1 MRLLLRGAAPVL
13 ALLATAAVVGRPSAS
28 ERTPPPPRL
37 AIAAPGRAPTIVNLR
52 AIQFQW
58 DFYAPGVVGGSSI
71 TLTAGQTYEFR
82 IYSGDFKGL
91 DGHGFSGVAAIGLP
105 GGAILN
111 SGEPPVVYTIT
122 PTTVGTFGFQ
132 CTNFC
137 GLGHDGMVGTI
148 QVVSDAC
155 PPTVSSISP
164 TWGPVAGGSL
174 VTLSGACFA
183 PGATVTFGGAAATGV
198 TVAATTITATT
209 PPHAAGLVA
218 VVVTN
223 PDTQNATVPN
233 GFKYGA
239 TGFFTVAPCRVVD
252 TRNAAGPLGGPALA
266 AGAGRTFTVTGQ
278 CNIPASAKAVSAN
291 VTVTGPSSGGH
302 LTVFPGGTPLS
313 TASTINFAAGQT
325 RANNAV
331 LPLDAAGRLGVRCVQ
346 ASGATHFL
354 LDVNGYFR

>member
-1 MRLLLRGAAPVL
+1 MLLRRAAPVL
-13 ALLATAAVVGRPSAS
+13 ALVATAANVGRPWAG
-28 ERTPPPPRL
+28 ERGPAPPPRL
-37 AIAAPGRAPTIVNLR
+37 AIDAPGGVPIVVNLR

-58 DFYAPGVVGGSSI
+58 DFYAPGVVGGNSI

-91 DGHGFSGVAAIGLP
+91 DAHGFSGVAAIGLP
-105 GGAILN
+105 GGALLN

-122 PTTVGTFGFQ
+122 PTATGTFGFQ

-137 GLGHDGMVGTI
+137 GIGHDLMLGTI
-148 QVVSDAC
+148 QVVPGGCA
-155 PPTVSSISP
+155 PTVSSISP
-164 TWGPVAGGSL
+164 TWGPAVGGSL
-174 VTLSGACFA
+174 VTLTGACFA

-209 PPHAAGLVA
+209 PVHAAGPVA

-223 PDTQNATVPN
+223 PDTQSATVAN
-233 GFKYGA
+233 GFTYGA
-239 TGFFTVAPCRVVD
+239 TGFFTVPPCRIVD
-252 TRNAAGPLGGPALA
+252 TRNATGPLGGPALVS
-266 AGAGRTFTVTGQ
+266 GADRIFTVTGQ
-278 CNIPASAKAVSAN
+278 CSIPASAKALSAN
-291 VTVTGPSSGGH
+291 VTVTGPTTGGH
-302 LTVFPGGTPLS
+302 LTVFPGGTPNS

-331 LPLDAAGRLGVRCVQ
+331 LPLDATGRLGVRCVQ
-346 ASGATHFL
+346 ASGTTHFL